1 MGWHFIS
8 LKNYKKDH
16 CSLTLQNKTKQTN
29 TKQKK
34 SVSAFHLEEQV
45 FLNLSFPPWTFNF
58 KKQIATAII
67 KGKPLWFMGNDLPEE
82 NL

>member
-1 MGWHFIS
+1 M
-8 LKNYKKDH
+8 KK
-16 CSLTLQNKTKQTN
+16 Q
-29 TKQKK
+29 

-45 FLNLSFPPWTFNF
+45 FLNLSFPPRTFNF